1 MSDIPVDDHVLWSWP
16 VAPGPD
22 LIVQCRVD
30 YAFTICT
37 DGGMVLRIGSVF
49 TLKTAA
55 GSIHQLDPNGEPTRL
70 GPALSI
76 TQSSIVAGFA
86 DDRGA
91 LHVEF
96 SDGSVIDVPADNSYE
111 AWTINGPQGL
121 LLVSCP
127 GGSIASWGL
136 RTG

>member
-16 VAPGPD
+16 VTPGPD

-30 YAFTICT
+30 HAFTICT
-37 DGGMVLRIGSVF
+37 DGGMMLRIESDF
-49 TLKTAA
+49 IFKSAA
-55 GSIHQLDPNGEPTRL
+55 GNIHQLDPNGKPALL

-76 TQSSIVAGFA
+76 TRSSIVAGLA
-86 DDRGA
+86 DNRGA
-91 LHVEF
+91 LHVDF
-96 SDGSVIDVPADNSYE
+96 ADGSAMDVPADKNYE

>member
-1 MSDIPVDDHVLWSWP
+1 MSDLPLGDHVLWSWP
-16 VAPGPD
+16 VSPGPD
-22 LIVQCRVD
+22 SIVECRVD

-37 DGGMVLRIGSVF
+37 DGGMILRIESAF
-49 TLKTAA
+49 IFKTAA
-55 GSIHQLDPNGEPTRL
+55 GNIHQVEPNGEPALL

-76 TQSSIVAGFA
+76 TRSSIAAGFA

-96 SDGSVIDVPADNSYE
+96 ADGSAINVPANMNYE